1 MTPRKLS
8 ICSFG
13 EPFNRLTS
21 PPFLPFLEVNQM
33 PSSNVS
39 RSNAGSLRGS
49 HAIEVC
55 EFYGIAAG
63 DVDGSTITLRQHHY
77 LEAAPLP

>member
-1 MTPRKLS
+1 
-8 ICSFG
+8 
-13 EPFNRLTS
+13 
-21 PPFLPFLEVNQM
+21 M